1 MKSLIKIIAI
11 LSLVFSFTAVEA
23 NSTLDELK
31 SMESGDKLLQQRTNS
46 KKFAVTE
53 NKYSIVV
60 FYSSTCPHCK
70 AMEPILEEYSKNSGL
85 PIVAFSTSNGESLG
99 FSDSA
104 EATPELI
111 QTFYGDTQSVS
122 VPGIFVINNESL
134 EAYPAVIGQTSYVD
148 LSSKVQSILE
158 KAEKGGNTH
167 V

>member
-1 MKSLIKIIAI
+1 MKALIKTIAI
-11 LSLVFSFTAVEA
+11 LSLGFTITAVEA

-31 SMESGDKLLQQRTNS
+31 SMESGDQLVQQQTNS
-46 KKFAVTE
+46 KKSVVTE

-70 AMEPILEEYSKNSGL
+70 AMEPILEKYSESSGL
-85 PIVAFSTSNGESLG
+85 PIVAFSTSSAQSLG
-99 FSDSA
+99 FSDST

-111 QTFYGDTQSVS
+111 QTFYGDTESVS
-122 VPGIFVINNESL
+122 VPGIFLINNDSL
-134 EAYPAVIGQTSYVD
+134 KAYPAVIGQASYED